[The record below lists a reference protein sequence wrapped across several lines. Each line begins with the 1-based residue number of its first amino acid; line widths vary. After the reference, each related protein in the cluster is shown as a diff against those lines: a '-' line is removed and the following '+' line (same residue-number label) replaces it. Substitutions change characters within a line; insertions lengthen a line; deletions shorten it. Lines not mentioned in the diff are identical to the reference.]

1 MVKCPYCGSEN
12 DMYGIY
18 EENGFHECY
27 ECLMTFSFTTNIEIT
42 YRSNKADCL
51 NGLAECD
58 FYSPKM
64 FPVTKRFLKCINCNR
79 EKYIEFED

>member
-1 MVKCPYCGSEN
+1 MVKCPYCDSEN

-42 YRSNKADCL
+42 YRSNKAWK
-51 NGLAECD
+51 N
-58 FYSPKM
+58 
-64 FPVTKRFLKCINCNR
+64 
-79 EKYIEFED
+79 YIV